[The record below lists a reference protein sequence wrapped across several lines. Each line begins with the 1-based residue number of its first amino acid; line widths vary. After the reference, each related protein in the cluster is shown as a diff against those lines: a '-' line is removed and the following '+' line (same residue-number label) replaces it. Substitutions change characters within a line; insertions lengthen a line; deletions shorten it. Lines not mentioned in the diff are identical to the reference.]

1 MGYLMS
7 RSNSAAR
14 TIAFPSRPVAR
25 TNAPPVCTRHDE
37 LPGEIALL
45 CIPNKSEC
53 ASIPS
58 GTRHVY
64 ARGETPDVVVLTEA
78 NSAGLI
84 ANYLQP
90 SVAAIVPVVDASG
103 ERGRERLWSYGCVD
117 LRIEAT
123 NPFALTEALLIV
135 KPMIDRVRALPQS
148 VLMSTDPKRV
158 LLARLA
164 VRGRDMEPVRDPSF
178 PETIVYPDASAVPD
192 ARALAEELVCLGLLE
207 RQFFDKLIT
216 CPRCDS
222 ARLSVREC
230 CSACQSTD
238 LIEEPVI
245 HHLRCSTQAPE
256 QDFRHGTT
264 LICPKCRLY
273 LEHFSVDYDQPGS
286 VMLCRKCGYIST
298 DPAVGF
304 TCLDCQAEGST
315 EETGTSVVWRY
326 RLTEAGLARVKG
338 DTSMPTG
345 ASNHAL
351 DRLKAF
357 VSREE
362 AAERPFCV
370 FASRLT
376 PPAGVDR
383 RLWEQ
388 TRALF
393 GRLFQEVFTPETEI
407 IDAVVGATPVFL
419 ALLAED
425 CKAEVERAIP
435 DIRMDLERHLS
446 ARPRVN
452 YAVFGPD
459 ELTRI
464 LGGQC
469 QEGSTF

>member
-1 MGYLMS
+1 MS
-7 RSNSAAR
+7 RSNSPAR
-14 TIAFPSRPVAR
+14 TIAFPSRPPACTKALVR
-25 TNAPPVCTRHDE
+25 TRHDE
-37 LPGEIALL
+37 LSDDITLL
-45 CIPNKSEC
+45 CVPNKSEC
-53 ASIPS
+53 ASIPN
-58 GTRHVY
+58 GARYVY

-78 NSAGLI
+78 NSTGLI

-90 SVAAIVPVVDASG
+90 SVAAIVPVVDVSG
-103 ERGRERLWSYGCVD
+103 EHGCGSAGTYGCVD
-117 LRIEAT
+117 LCLEAT
-123 NPFALTEALLIV
+123 NSFALTEALLIL

-148 VLMSTDPKRV
+148 VIMSTDPKRV

-164 VRGRDMEPVRDPSF
+164 VRGRDMEPARDPSVR
-178 PETIVYPDASAVPD
+178 ETIVYPDATAVPD

-216 CPRCDS
+216 CPCCDS

-230 CSACQSTD
+230 CSACHSTD
-238 LIEEPVI
+238 LTEEPVI

-256 QDFRHGTT
+256 PDFRHGTM

-304 TCLDCQAEGST
+304 TCLDCQAEGGT
-315 EETGTSVVWRY
+315 DETGTSVVWRY
-326 RLTEAGLARVKG
+326 RLTEAGLARVKC
-338 DTSMPTG
+338 DASMP
-345 ASNHAL
+345 ARVSDHAL
-351 DRLKAF
+351 DRLKTF

-376 PPAGVDR
+376 QPAGVDR

-388 TRALF
+388 TCALF

-446 ARPRVN
+446 VRPRVN

-469 QEGSTF
+469 QEGSTL

>member
-1 MGYLMS
+1 MS

-14 TIAFPSRPVAR
+14 TIAFPSRPPAC
-25 TNAPPVCTRHDE
+25 TNALPVGTRHDE
-37 LPGEIALL
+37 VADGIALL
-45 CIPNKSEC
+45 CIPSKSEC
-53 ASIPS
+53 ASIPN
-58 GTRHVY
+58 GARQVH

-78 NSAGLI
+78 NSTGLI
-84 ANYLQP
+84 ANYLRP

-103 ERGRERLWSYGCVD
+103 EHGCEGVRTYGCAD
-117 LRIEAT
+117 LCIKAA
-123 NPFALTEALLIV
+123 NSFALTEALSIL
-135 KPMIDRVRALPQS
+135 KPIIDRVRALPQS
-148 VLMSTDPKRV
+148 VLMSTDLKRV

-164 VRGRDMEPVRDPSF
+164 VRGRDMQPTRDPSF
-178 PETIVYPDASAVPD
+178 RETIVYPDAAAVPD
-192 ARALAEELVCLGLLE
+192 ACGLAEELVHLGLLE

-222 ARLSVREC
+222 ARLAVREC
-230 CSACQSTD
+230 CSACHSTD
-238 LIEEPVI
+238 LLEEPVI

-256 QDFRHGTT
+256 RDFRHGTT

-304 TCLDCQAEGST
+304 TCLDCHAEGNT
-315 EETGTSVVWRY
+315 GETGTSVVWRY
-326 RLTEAGLARVKG
+326 RLTEAGLARVKC
-338 DTSMPTG
+338 DASMPTRV
-345 ASNHAL
+345 SSPAL

-357 VSREE
+357 VSRNE

-376 PPAGVDR
+376 QPAGVDR

-388 TRALF
+388 TCALF
-393 GRLFQEVFTPETEI
+393 GRVFQEVFTPETEI

-435 DIRMDLERHLS
+435 DIRMDLERHLR
-446 ARPRVN
+446 ALPRVD

-464 LGGQC
+464 LAGQC
-469 QEGSTF
+469 QQGSTF